1 MTTPTRERIVE
12 ASGQLFRQQG
22 YAGTGVKQL
31 VAAAQAPF
39 GSVYHFFPGGKQE
52 LAAEVLRTGGAY
64 FLALYES
71 IAARSPDMP
80 TAVSRFFAGAARTL
94 RGSDFADACP
104 IATVASEVANTNDD
118 LRMVCDEVFETWL
131 AALVRDLVRAGLTRR
146 QARPLALNLLS
157 LIEGAF
163 LLSRTSRS
171 AAPMNA
177 AGQAA
182 RALVE
187 AALPG

>member
-1 MTTPTRERIVE
+1 MTTPTRERIIE
-12 ASGQLFRQQG
+12 SSGQLFRRQG
-22 YAGTGVKQL
+22 FAGTGVKQ
-31 VAAAQAPF
+31 VVSAAPAPF

-52 LAAEVLRTGGAY
+52 LAAEVLRTGGAH
-64 FLALYES
+64 FLGLYQT
-71 IAARSPDMP
+71 IAAQAPDLP
-80 TAVSRFFAGAARTL
+80 TAINRFFAGAARTL
-94 RGSDFADACP
+94 RASDFADACP
-104 IATVASEVANTNDD
+104 IATVASEVANTHDD
-118 LRMVCDEVFETWL
+118 LRAVCDEVFETWL
-131 AALVRDLVRAGLTRR
+131 AAIVGDLVRAGLTRR
-146 QARPLALNLLS
+146 RARPLALTLLA

>member
-1 MTTPTRERIVE
+1 MTTPTRERIVQAGGE
-12 ASGQLFRQQG
+12 LFRQQG
-22 YAGTGVKQL
+22 FAATGVKQL
-31 VAAAQAPF
+31 VSTAQAPF

-64 FLALYES
+64 FLNLYLS
-71 IAARSPDMP
+71 IVVRAPDMP
-80 TAVSRFFAGAARTL
+80 TAVSRFFAGAATTL
-94 RGSDFADACP
+94 RDTDFADACP
-104 IATVASEVANTNDD
+104 IATVASEVASTNDD
-118 LRMVCDEVFETWL
+118 LRAVCEEVFETWL
-131 AALVRDLVRAGLTRR
+131 AAMVGDLVGAGLTRR

-177 AGQAA
+177 AGRAA
-182 RALVE
+182 RVLVQTAL
-187 AALPG
+187 AG